1 MNNETLTY
9 EEWMEAVDRLLVYAI
24 GLDQQSLADWLSRDA
39 YDAGTEVL
47 DAARE
52 CLIEQDM
59 LSEIEIDELLGA

>member
-9 EEWMEAVDRLLVYAI
+9 AEWMEAVDRILVRTV
-24 GLDQQSLADWLSRDA
+24 GLDKQSLADWLSRDA
-39 YDAGTEVL
+39 YDAGTEVI

-52 CLIEQDM
+52 CLLEQDV

>member
-9 EEWMEAVDRLLVYAI
+9 AEWMEAIDSMLIRAI

-39 YDAGTEVL
+39 YDAGTEVI
-47 DAARE
+47 DAARG
-52 CLIEQDM
+52 CLVEQDV

>member
-9 EEWMEAVDRLLVYAI
+9 AEWMEAIDSMLIRAI

-39 YDAGTEVL
+39 YDAGTEVI

-52 CLIEQDM
+52 CLLEQDV